1 MSFSIPVILQYKS
14 DFFPLEVLHMVA
26 MEMRIN
32 YITQERERPISKP
45 SRALNDFNY
54 WVVGKS

>member
-1 MSFSIPVILQYKS
+1 
-14 DFFPLEVLHMVA
+14 MVA

-32 YITQERERPISKP
+32 YITQERERPTSKP